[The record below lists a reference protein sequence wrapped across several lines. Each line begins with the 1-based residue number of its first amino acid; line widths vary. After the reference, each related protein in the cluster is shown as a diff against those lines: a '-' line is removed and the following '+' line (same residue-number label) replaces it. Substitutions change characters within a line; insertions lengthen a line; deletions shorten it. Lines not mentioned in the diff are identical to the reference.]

1 MFFPIDTFWKPCSGW
16 PAPSLTLNGG
26 RRDRLTFK
34 AVGLSAQGC
43 DGNGRPAMHG
53 CMGWVNGMGC
63 GRWISLAI
71 SEGRKRPQR
80 SSLNAHASASANA
93 NVNVRKVWVS

>member
-1 MFFPIDTFWKPCSGW
+1 MFSPLILSGS
-16 PAPSLTLNGG
+16 PAPAGPRPSLTLNGG

-53 CMGWVNGMGC
+53 CMGWVDGMGC
-63 GRWISLAI
+63 GRWISSAM

-80 SSLNAHASASANA
+80 SSLNAHASANANA
-93 NVNVRKVWVS
+93 NVNVKKVWVS